1 MTLDFAFLTDAA
13 TLLPDGRF
21 DVVGGGFDVVL
32 AEEFPATKYAMAL
45 IGRVRFSPEE
55 CGNQYRIHAEIIAP
69 DGQILPPD
77 LWITFRQDPHPR
89 DPQNSNVTTFALN
102 YQGVQFPT
110 PGYHVFRISDGTK
123 TLGQVILEVVP
134 PGGRK

>member
-45 IGRVRFSPEE
+45 IGRIRFSPAE
-55 CGNQYRIHAEIIAP
+55 CGRQYRIHAEIVAP
-69 DGQILPPD
+69 NEEIIPPD
-77 LWITFRQDPHPR
+77 MWITFRQDPHPR
-89 DPQNSNVTTFALN
+89 DAKNSNVTTFAFN
-102 YQGVQFPT
+102 YQGVQFPS
-110 PGYHVFRISDGTK
+110 PGYYVFRLSDGTI
-123 TLGQVILEVVP
+123 TLGEVKLEVVP